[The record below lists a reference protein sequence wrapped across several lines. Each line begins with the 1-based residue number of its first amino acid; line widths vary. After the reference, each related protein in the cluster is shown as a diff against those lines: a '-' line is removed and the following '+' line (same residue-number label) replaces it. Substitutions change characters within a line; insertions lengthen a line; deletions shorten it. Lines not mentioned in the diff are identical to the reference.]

1 MLPIDDALTRFD
13 EHLRFERQLAPA
25 TLSAYGTDLSK
36 FAEWCAE
43 NGHADLGALD
53 LRDLNNFLLTRIEDG
68 LKPRS
73 LARLVVSLR
82 RLFAFVET
90 ERLLDR
96 NPAAQLDVPRVPRSM
111 PRYLS
116 ESEIESLLAAPDDGT
131 PEGLRDQAMLELL
144 YASGLRVSELVDL
157 PLQALYLDAGFVRV
171 WGKGSKERVVPIGE
185 LASDAII
192 AYLEQGR
199 PELLRAARLGA
210 HDAAFI
216 TRRGGPMTRQGFWKN
231 LARYATSVGI
241 PGAISPH
248 KLRHS
253 FATHLLKHG
262 ADLRV
267 LQAMLGHS
275 DISTTQIYTH
285 VASEQLL
292 SAHRAAHP
300 RSRSRRRETPTN
312 KNNTTTLN

>member
-1 MLPIDDALTRFD
+1 MLSVDEALARFD

-25 TLSAYGTDLSK
+25 TVAAYGTDLGRL
-36 FAEWCAE
+36 AQWCADH
-43 NGHADLGALD
+43 GVDDVTRLD
-53 LRDLNNFLLTRIEDG
+53 MRDLNNFLLSRIEEG

-73 LARLVVSLR
+73 LARLVVSVR
-82 RLFAFVET
+82 RLFAFLES
-90 ERLLDR
+90 EHLLAK
-96 NPAAQLDVPRVPRSM
+96 NPASQLDVPRVPRAV

-131 PEGLRDQAMLELL
+131 PEGMRDLAMLELL

-157 PLQALYLDAGFVRV
+157 PLQAIYLDAGFVRV

-185 LASDAII
+185 LASDAIH
-192 AYLEQGR
+192 AYLQHGR
-199 PELLRAARLGA
+199 PALLKAARLGA

-216 TRRGGPMTRQGFWKN
+216 TRRGGPMTRQAFWKN
-231 LARYATSVGI
+231 LGRYALSVGI
-241 PGAISPH
+241 TAPISPH

-285 VASEQLL
+285 VASEQLK

-300 RSRSRRRETPTN
+300 RGRARRSDSAGSKSTG
-312 KNNTTTLN
+312 TTLN